1 MTFEE
6 YVSQWDDLVGQIAAL
21 KKQLKPLTDGEMAMR
36 KAIVKSVAE
45 ALGSDWKEGTNTFK
59 LADGRVL
66 KIGYKLTREVAAAE
80 LPAAREEYA
89 LLNDAPVAFDDLLR
103 VKYELDLREF
113 RKLEGQAAKVFSR
126 VVTTKEAAPE
136 VEIR

>member
-6 YVSQWDDLVGQIAAL
+6 YVSQWDDLAGQIAAL
-21 KKQLKPLTDGEMAMR
+21 KKQLKPLTDSEMAMR

-66 KIGYKLTREVAAAE
+66 KIGYKLTREIAAAE
-80 LPAAREEYA
+80 LPAAREEYS

-103 VKYELDLREF
+103 VKYELELREF

-126 VVTTKEAAPE
+126 VITTKEAAPE

>member
-21 KKQLKPLTDGEMAMR
+21 KKQLKPLTDSEMAMR
-36 KAIVKSVAE
+36 KAIVKSVSE
-45 ALGSDWKEGTNTFK
+45 ALGDEWKEGMNTFK
-59 LADGRVL
+59 LSDGRVL
-66 KIGYKLTREVAAAE
+66 KIGYKLTREGAAAE

-103 VKYELDLREF
+103 VKYELELKEF

-126 VVTTKEAAPE
+126 VITTKEAAPE

>member
-126 VVTTKEAAPE
+126 AITTKEAAPE

>member
-6 YVSQWDDLVGQIAAL
+6 YVSQWDGLVGQIAAL
-21 KKQLKPLTDGEMAMR
+21 KKQLKPLTDSEMAMR
-36 KAIVKSVAE
+36 KAIVKSVAD

-126 VVTTKEAAPE
+126 VITTKEAAPE

>member
-36 KAIVKSVAE
+36 KAIAKSVME
-45 ALGSDWKEGTNTFK
+45 ALGDDWKEGVNTFK
-59 LADGRVL
+59 LPDGRVL

-103 VKYELDLREF
+103 VKYELELKEF

>member
-6 YVSQWDDLVGQIAAL
+6 YVSQWDGLVGQIAAL
-21 KKQLKPLTDGEMAMR
+21 KKQLKPLTDSEMMMR
-36 KAIVKSVAE
+36 KAIVKAVAE
-45 ALGSDWKEGTNTFK
+45 ALGSDWKEGANTFK

-103 VKYELDLREF
+103 VKYELELKEF

-126 VVTTKEAAPE
+126 VITTKEAAPE